1 MSLGGS
7 GKTPN
12 GNPSFV
18 AALASFFFGASL
30 ICSGVMIIR
39 NKKFGP
45 EEGLRGNY
53 IKGEQAVFWGIVQTL
68 LGALLCCLGMR
79 ELLRALIS

>member
-1 MSLGGS
+1 MSLGGR
-7 GKTPN
+7 GETQN
-12 GNPSFV
+12 ENPSTA
-18 AALASFFFGASL
+18 AALASLFFGASL

-39 NKKFGP
+39 NKKYGP

-53 IKGEQAVFWGIVQTL
+53 IKGEHAVFWGILQTFF
-68 LGALLCCLGMR
+68 GALLCCLGVR